1 MRGEGIWGRVV
12 GNLSSG
18 TACEKALWK
27 LEGSGSPGE
36 SFWARPY
43 RGGGHSRGWK
53 WSEDAVV

>member
-12 GNLSSG
+12 GDLSSG

-27 LEGSGSPGE
+27 LEGSGSLGE

-53 WSEDAVV
+53 